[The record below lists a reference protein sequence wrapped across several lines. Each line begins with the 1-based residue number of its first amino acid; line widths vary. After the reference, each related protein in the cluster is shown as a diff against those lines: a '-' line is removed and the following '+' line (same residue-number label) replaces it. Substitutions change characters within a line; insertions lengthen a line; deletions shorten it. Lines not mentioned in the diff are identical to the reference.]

1 MDDLMNKISDILSDE
16 ESMRQLNE
24 LAQMLNKGEGDN
36 TEKKPEAPENPSDM
50 PDIEMMMKI
59 AELAGSLNASDKNTE
74 LLLALRPH
82 LSEEKQQK
90 LDKAVKLLRLVSVY
104 EAAKESGM
112 LNNIV

>member
-1 MDDLMNKISDILSDE
+1 MNKISDILSDE

-24 LAQMLNKGEGDN
+24 LAHMLNNNEGNNTGKNPEVPEKSDN
-36 TEKKPEAPENPSDM
+36 M

-59 AELAGSLNASDKNTE
+59 AELAGSMNTSDKNTE

-82 LSEEKQQK
+82 LSIEKQQK
-90 LDKAVKLLRLVSVY
+90 LDKAVKMLKLVSVY

-112 LNNIV
+112 LNNII

>member
-16 ESMRQLNE
+16 DSMRQLNE
-24 LAQMLNKGEGDN
+24 LAQMLNNSEGNDTGKNPETPEKSDN
-36 TEKKPEAPENPSDM
+36 M

-59 AELAGSLNASDKNTE
+59 AELAGSMNTCDKNTE

-82 LSEEKQQK
+82 LSIEKQRK
-90 LDKAVKLLRLVSVY
+90 LDKAVKMLKLVSVY

-112 LNNIV
+112 LNNII